1 MQLFRNNMTIINI
14 QNIRLMQRWLSGQY
28 RNFRQKLTGWRYNQQ
43 YFYKNL
49 KPVDFE
55 QFSFFVCTAIE
66 AVKENDEL
74 SISRPRKKRLSISYL
89 KSFSPCRLHCWLR
102 RRRRPGWRR
111 TWSTLFRASATSK
124 KFRRVPPAFEAWG
137 TP

>member
-1 MQLFRNNMTIINI
+1 MTIIDI
-14 QNIRLMQRWLSGQY
+14 QNIRSMQRWLSGQY

-66 AVKENDEL
+66 AVKKND
-74 SISRPRKKRLSISYL
+74 KLSISYL
-89 KSFSPCRLHCWLR
+89 KYVFPLQTALLAEK
-102 RRRRPGWRR
+102 
-111 TWSTLFRASATSK
+111 TK
-124 KFRRVPPAFEAWG
+124 KTRMEEDMEHLVQSIG
-137 TP
+137 DI

>member
-1 MQLFRNNMTIINI
+1 
-14 QNIRLMQRWLSGQY
+14 MQRWLSGQY

-66 AVKENDEL
+66 AVKENDQL
-74 SISRPRKKRLSISYL
+74 SISRPRKKKLSISYL
-89 KSFSPCRLHCWLR
+89 KSFSPLADCIA
-102 RRRRPGWRR
+102 G
-111 TWSTLFRASATSK
+111 
-124 KFRRVPPAFEAWG
+124 
-137 TP
+137 